1 MPIVNPYAKRKQSAA
16 NPPAAAASAGGGA
29 AQRSDAPNATARP
42 FQANTSVTST
52 TSQSPPPTAA
62 AAGSNGSGVSAV
74 AGAGNGNSNGIS
86 SNGAVAEHHLM
97 MDAQPHLLYVSTRQ
111 RGNAL
116 LKYVRNVPWAY
127 SQMVPDY
134 VWSATRCAL
143 FLSVKYHGLH
153 PNYIRSRIGELGSDF
168 VCRVLLVLVDVQDCA
183 NPLLQLN
190 ALAVRHSL
198 TLLLAWS
205 DEEAARYLETFKAM
219 DGKDASLIQR
229 QLKSTFCEQAID
241 VLTEC
246 GAVNKTD
253 AGQLLSQFGTLRSLV
268 VASQDELGLV
278 VGMGPVKVQR
288 LHDAFHKPFSTR
300 AAAERKRKAKALE
313 RSIEAEEEENAKEAA
328 LQSASSKDAN
338 KTEFGTDRGEAA
350 QPEEAV
356 AETRNDE

>member
-1 MPIVNPYAKRKQSAA
+1 MPIVNPYAKQKQSAT

-29 AQRSDAPNATARP
+29 AQRSGAPISTARP
-42 FQANTSVTST
+42 FQANTSVTAT
-52 TSQSPPPTAA
+52 TSPPPTSAA
-62 AAGSNGSGVSAV
+62 KGSNDSTVVAIGGAV
-74 AGAGNGNSNGIS
+74 NGNSSI
-86 SNGAVAEHHLM
+86 GAVAEHHLM

-111 RGNAL
+111 RGNSL

-168 VCRVLLVLVDVQDCA
+168 VCRVLLVLVDVQDSA
-183 NPLLQLN
+183 NLLLQLN

-313 RSIEAEEEENAKEAA
+313 RSIEGEENAKEATP
-328 LQSASSKDAN
+328 QSSPSKDAN
-338 KTEFGTDRGEAA
+338 EKEFGTKGGETA
-350 QPEEAV
+350 QPEESLA
-356 AETRNDE
+356 APRNDE

>member
-1 MPIVNPYAKRKQSAA
+1 
-16 NPPAAAASAGGGA
+16 
-29 AQRSDAPNATARP
+29 
-42 FQANTSVTST
+42 
-52 TSQSPPPTAA
+52 
-62 AAGSNGSGVSAV
+62 
-74 AGAGNGNSNGIS
+74 
-86 SNGAVAEHHLM
+86 M

-111 RGNAL
+111 RGNSL
-116 LKYVRNVPWAY
+116 LRHIRNVPWAY

-143 FLSVKYHGLH
+143 FLSFKYHGLH

-183 NPLLQLN
+183 NLLLQLN
-190 ALAVRHSL
+190 ALAVRHGL

-246 GAVNKTD
+246 GGVNKTD

-300 AAAERKRKAKALE
+300 AAAERKRKARALE
-313 RSIEAEEEENAKEAA
+313 RSKEQKSKEAVQTSPTKDDNEAEFETEVEA
-328 LQSASSKDAN
+328 
-338 KTEFGTDRGEAA
+338 TRPEGPGE
-350 QPEEAV
+350 
-356 AETRNDE
+356 ETRSDE